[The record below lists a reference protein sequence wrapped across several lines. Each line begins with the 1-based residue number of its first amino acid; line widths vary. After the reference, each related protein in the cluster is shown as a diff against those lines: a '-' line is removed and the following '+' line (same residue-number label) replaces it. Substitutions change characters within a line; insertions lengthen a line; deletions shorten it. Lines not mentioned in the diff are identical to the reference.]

1 MPRITAIES
10 MPASAAYVIG
20 ALDAAGFEAW
30 AVGGWV
36 RDTLLGKTSHDI
48 DITTNARWEQTKRV
62 LEEAGCEVCE
72 TGTAFGTVTVICE
85 GESMEVTTYRVEGSY
100 ADHRHPSEVRFVSD
114 VQEDLARRDFTINA
128 MAWNPARGLLDPF
141 GGLRDLERGCV
152 RAVGDPWRR
161 FDEDALRMLRTA
173 RFSACLGFAVEQQTQ
188 RALAERVTGLRDV
201 ASARMGRELDA
212 LVRAGKAG
220 TALLEQPDVM
230 CAAIPELAAAR
241 DFDQRSVYHV
251 YDVYEHIAH
260 VCNAVQAFTAGCAM
274 PELQWAALLHDVA
287 KPATYSEDVDGHGH
301 FFDHPRQGALMA
313 DAIMR
318 RIAVSSEVR
327 EATCA
332 LIRLHDERMPATE
345 QAVRHMLKELS
356 DSCKGR
362 EVSLG
367 FALFNLRRADAVA
380 KCPSA
385 ASWAHEVDRYSA
397 LLRAEAAR
405 GPVFEVGHLAVGGAD
420 VMRACGLR
428 PGPAVGLRLDVLLSV
443 VMAGEVPNEREALLA
458 WLVGHT

>member
-1 MPRITAIES
+1 MPRVFAIES
-10 MPASAAYVIG
+10 MPTSAAYVIG
-20 ALDAAGFEAW
+20 ALEAAGFEAW
-30 AVGGWV
+30 MVGGWV

-48 DITTNARWEQTKRV
+48 DITTDARWEQTKRV

-72 TGTAFGTVTVICE
+72 TGTELGTVTVVCE
-85 GESMEVTTYRVEGSY
+85 GESMEVTTYRVEGAY
-100 ADHRHPSEVRFVSD
+100 DDHRHPSEVRFVSD
-114 VQEDLARRDFTINA
+114 VKDDLARRDLTVNA

-141 GGLRDLERGCV
+141 GGLRDLDRGCV

-161 FDEDALRMLRTA
+161 FDEDALRMLRA
-173 RFSACLGFAVEQQTQ
+173 VRFSACLGFTVEQQTQ
-188 RALAERVTGLRDV
+188 RALAGRATGLMDV
-201 ASARMGRELDA
+201 ASERMGRELHA

-220 TALLEQPDVM
+220 TASLEQPEVM
-230 CAAIPELAAAR
+230 CAAIPELADAR
-241 DFDQRSVYHV
+241 GFNQRSVYHV

-287 KPATYSEDVDGHGH
+287 KPATYSEDVDGYGH

-318 RIAVSSEVR
+318 RFAISSEVR
-327 EATCA
+327 EAACA

-345 QAVRHMLKELS
+345 QAIRRMLKELS
-356 DSCKGR
+356 GSCKGR
-362 EVSLG
+362 EVPLG
-367 FALFNLRRADAVA
+367 FALFDLRRADAVA

-385 ASWAHEVDRYSA
+385 ASWAHEMDQYSA
-397 LLRAEAAR
+397 LLRAEVAR
-405 GPVFEVGHLAVGGAD
+405 SPVFEVGHLAVGGAD
-420 VMRACGLR
+420 VMRTCGLQ
-428 PGPAVGLRLDVLLSV
+428 PGPAVGLQLDVLLRV

-458 WLVGHT
+458 WMAGHT